1 MAETLLQIGNDK
13 DEFTIEEP
21 FANVNDSLQNESST
35 DRNAAVAVA
44 SVVSAATVA
53 AAAPAFSSNNNVT
66 NRKIKP
72 LTGSEAN
79 TYRIIGIVNHLGV
92 SSNSGHYISDVYN
105 RNTNNWSSYDDTK
118 VESLTQDQVLRKRTN
133 TGYIFFYINT

>member
-1 MAETLLQIGNDK
+1 MQIENDK

-21 FANVNDSLQNESST
+21 FANVNDSLQNEPST

-44 SVVSAATVA
+44 SVVS

-105 RNTNNWSSYDDTK
+105 RNTNNWSSNDDTK